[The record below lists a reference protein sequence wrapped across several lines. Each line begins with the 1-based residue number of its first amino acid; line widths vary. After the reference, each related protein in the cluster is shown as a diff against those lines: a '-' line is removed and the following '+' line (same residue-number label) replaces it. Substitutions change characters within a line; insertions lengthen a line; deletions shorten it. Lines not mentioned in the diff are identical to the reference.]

1 MRGVNLNKRIV
12 ELTAENEYYLETL
25 NELRGKYH
33 SFEQEKFNKE
43 TFLEGIRQERV
54 DMEKIIEEKE
64 RMISELHVKIQVLEI
79 ELNNL

>member
-43 TFLEGIRQERV
+43 TFLEGIRQEKV
-54 DMEKIIEEKE
+54 DMEKIIEAKEKV
-64 RMISELHVKIQVLEI
+64 ISELYVKIQVLEI